1 MGRPNEAEARGYTCD
16 PFPFNGITHDVWR
29 AGSGPAVIVMH
40 ELPGLD
46 AAVVAVAERIRLEG
60 FSVALPDLLPAIRG
74 RRSVFLNFP
83 RICVV
88 REFWAFALRYD
99 RPVTAW
105 LQALA
110 SHELERA
117 GGPGVGIVGMCFSGG
132 FALAAATRAPIT
144 VAIAAE
150 PSLPFPW
157 RPGKASSDLG
167 MPPAAEL
174 ELAGRSQRGEVCVRA
189 FRYDGDRISPP
200 ERLARLADL
209 LGDDVVVEGITG
221 NDHPVLDRAVGVRKG
236 GGHREPDPAAVPA
249 LTESLRVLRVGLLG
263 EAAT

>member
-1 MGRPNEAEARGYTCD
+1 MGRPNAAEARGYTCE
-16 PFPFNGITHDVWR
+16 PFDSSGITHDVWR

-46 AAVVAVAERIRLEG
+46 AAVVAVAERIREEG
-60 FSVALPDLLPAIRG
+60 FSVNLPDLLPAIRG

-83 RICVV
+83 RICIV

-110 SHELERA
+110 TREHERS

-150 PSLPFPW
+150 PSLPFRW
-157 RPGKASSDLG
+157 RPGAPRDLG
-167 MPPAAEL
+167 MPRAAET
-174 ELAGRSQRGEVCVRA
+174 ELAGRSESGEVCVRA
-189 FRYDGDRISPP
+189 FRYDGDPVAPP
-200 ERLARLADL
+200 ERMMRLKEL
-209 LGDDVVVEGITG
+209 LGGDAVVEGIHG
-221 NDHPVLDRAVGVRKG
+221 KDHPVLDRAVGMRKG
-236 GGHREPDPAAVPA
+236 GVGQPDPEAVPA
-249 LTESLRVLRVGLLG
+249 LTESLRVLRAGLLG
-263 EAAT
+263 ETTP

>member
-1 MGRPNEAEARGYTCD
+1 MGRPNEAEARGYTCE
-16 PFPFNGITHDVWR
+16 PFDCGGISHDVWR
-29 AGSGPAVIVMH
+29 AGRGPAVIVMH

-46 AAVVAVAERIRLEG
+46 AAVVEVAERIRREG

-74 RRSVFLNFP
+74 RRSMILNFP
-83 RICVV
+83 RICVA

-110 SHELERA
+110 THEHELA

-144 VAIAAE
+144 VAIAGE

-157 RPGKASSDLG
+157 RPGAASSDLG
-167 MPPAAEL
+167 MPQAAET
-174 ELAGRSQRGEVCVRA
+174 ELVGRSARGEVCVRA

-200 ERLARLADL
+200 ERMARLADL
-209 LGDDVVVEGITG
+209 LGGDVVVEGIAG
-221 NDHPVLDRAVGVRKG
+221 KDHPVLDRAVGMRKG
-236 GGHREPDPAAVPA
+236 GGRREPDPEAVPA
-249 LTESLRVLRVGLLG
+249 LTESLRVLRLGLLD